1 MILNVNN
8 IRGPV
13 DHISD
18 LEIIG
23 DYSINCER
31 EYCSGIKQL
40 KYYKKPLNSR
50 NVNFNLNLNENT
62 IHRINKDD
70 KLNYILTWIL
80 DNFDSLKVQDSEDIT
95 QWIQPQFVT
104 FRGTLKSLL
113 ITPYERYNGWI
124 ICASKFKGTIYL
136 CSFDT
141 EEKKRR
147 ELFKTNYE
155 RLCTDWGYKFEQY
168 MLADTPDNEPN
179 TSECL
184 NQNEEFCCVFK
195 SKFGQDTL
203 LYAAELDGIC
213 SKQIIKDT
221 IVGKKC
227 ELVELKTIR
236 QHLISNNGPRNIFKK
251 LLWWTQCYPAGIE
264 KIVCGCKDTK
274 GFVREIKEV
283 MTSTFRIKVEEDRC
297 KSFCSGFL
305 KKVKTIVHED
315 YDKCLYKFT
324 YSPQKRTITVD
335 KMKPDNESEY
345 MFLYSWY
352 IDNIKTKYE
361 NKK

>member
-221 IVGKKC
+221 IV
-227 ELVELKTIR
+227 
-236 QHLISNNGPRNIFKK
+236 
-251 LLWWTQCYPAGIE
+251 
-264 KIVCGCKDTK
+264 
-274 GFVREIKEV
+274 
-283 MTSTFRIKVEEDRC
+283 EEDRC